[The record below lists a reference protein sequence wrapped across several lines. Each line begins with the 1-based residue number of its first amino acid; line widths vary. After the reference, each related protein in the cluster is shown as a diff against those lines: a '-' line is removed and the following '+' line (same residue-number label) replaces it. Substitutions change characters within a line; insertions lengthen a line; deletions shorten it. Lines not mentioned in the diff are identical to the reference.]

1 MVPFPGETGSDSA
14 LTAGLRKK
22 AEASKNIRPG
32 MNNPKN
38 RANDFSIEEYTY
50 LQEGEPLD
58 RQVPYLPDLP
68 DSADTSEY
76 FTGAP
81 SWYNIFKPKDVK
93 VLATN
98 NLTNT
103 QKQNLMALTQQNAR
117 RIVESMSPMLS
128 EKAKKSLP
136 DDLVS
141 MRYEKTPP
149 YKHSQTYGYVTGD
162 NSIRKLGFDFNS
174 PLASEDRMENAFHT
188 VKDGGNPTT
197 AAHEYR
203 HFVGEDGANK
213 SLFELSDIV
222 SSKDISSVEA
232 RLGGLGGRSSEAIKD
247 QLNIRLQEIYNLLV
261 DARSAPDD
269 KKLQLL
275 FDSIGYREMELADFI
290 SGGPENIFDSG
301 GPNGNKIV
309 ALMRKYKKGETPTPE
324 DFEKLI
330 NLTTFA
336 KKLNPI
342 AIEDIKKNY
351 GKKTP
356 NIGAMPAK

>member
-22 AEASKNIRPG
+22 AEASKVIRPG

-98 NLTNT
+98 NLTDT

-149 YKHSQTYGYVTGD
+149 SNLSQTYGYVSGD
-162 NSIRKLGFDFNS
+162 NSIRKLGFDFSS
-174 PLASEDRMENAFHT
+174 PLAREDRMENAFHT
-188 VKDGGNPTT
+188 VTDGGNPTT
-197 AAHEYR
+197 AAHENR

-232 RLGGLGGRSSEAIKD
+232 RLGGLGGRSSENIKGE
-247 QLNIRLQEIYNLLV
+247 LNNRLQELYNVLV
-261 DARSAPDD
+261 DGRRTSSD
-269 KKLQLL
+269 KKLQ
-275 FDSIGYREMELADFI
+275 DSFNAIGYREMELANFI
-290 SGGPENIFDSG
+290 KGESETAVDSG
-301 GPNGNKIV
+301 GSNKSKIL
-309 ALMRKYKKGETPTPE
+309 ALMKKYEKGETPTPE

-342 AIEDIKKNY
+342 VIEDIKKNY

>member
-22 AEASKNIRPG
+22 AEASKVIRPG
-32 MNNPKN
+32 MNNPKDH
-38 RANDFSIEEYTY
+38 ANDFSIEEYTY

-98 NLTNT
+98 NLTDT

-149 YKHSQTYGYVTGD
+149 SNLSQTYGYVTGD

-174 PLASEDRMENAFHT
+174 PLAREDRMENAFHT
-188 VKDGGNPTT
+188 VTDGGNPTT

-232 RLGGLGGRSSEAIKD
+232 RLGGLGGRSSENIKGE
-247 QLNIRLQEIYNLLV
+247 LNNRLQELYNVLV
-261 DARSAPDD
+261 DGRRTSSD
-269 KKLQLL
+269 KKLQ
-275 FDSIGYREMELADFI
+275 DSFNAIGYREMELANFI
-290 SGGPENIFDSG
+290 KGESETAVDSG
-301 GPNGNKIV
+301 GSNESKIV
-309 ALMRKYKKGETPTPE
+309 ALMRKYEKGETPTSE

-342 AIEDIKKNY
+342 VIEDIKKNY